1 MKTGYVVGRVWATKR
16 LGELPSGALL
26 EIDLEA
32 AASGGGG
39 GGAGER
45 LVAFDPLGC
54 GEGERVLVT
63 QGSVAKGWF
72 PGANAVV
79 DALVVGSLDPTGE
92 TAGEAAGETKAP
104 PKAKTKKA

>member
-39 GGAGER
+39 GGGAGER

-72 PGANAVV
+72 QEGNAVV

-92 TAGEAAGETKAP
+92 SAGEAKAP
-104 PKAKTKKA
+104 PKAKSKKA

>member
-16 LGELPSGALL
+16 LDELPSGALL

-32 AASGGGG
+32 AV

-72 PGANAVV
+72 RDGNAVV
-79 DALVVGSLDPTGE
+79 DALVVGSLDPTD
-92 TAGEAAGETKAP
+92 ETKGTASA
-104 PKAKTKKA
+104 PKAKSKKA

>member
-32 AASGGGG
+32 ADGGGG
-39 GGAGER
+39 GDASER

-63 QGSVAKGWF
+63 LGSVAKGWF
-72 PGANAVV
+72 KDSSAVV
-79 DALVVGSLDPTGE
+79 DALVIGSLDVTGE
-92 TAGEAAGETKAP
+92 ETSAP
-104 PKAKTKKA
+104 RKVRAKSS

>member
-26 EIDLEA
+26 EIDLEVA
-32 AASGGGG
+32 GG

-45 LVAFDPLGC
+45 VVAFDPLGC

-72 PGANAVV
+72 KDGAAVV

-92 TAGEAAGETKAP
+92 AKAP
-104 PKAKTKKA
+104 SKAKAKKA

>member
-16 LGELPSGALL
+16 LGEMPSGALL
-26 EIDLEA
+26 EIDLES
-32 AASGGGG
+32 ASGG

-72 PGANAVV
+72 QEGNAVI

-92 TAGEAAGETKAP
+92 SAGEAKAS
-104 PKAKTKKA
+104 PKSKSKKA

>member
-32 AASGGGG
+32 ASGGGG

-54 GEGERVLVT
+54 GEGERVLII

-72 PGANAVV
+72 QDANAVV

-92 TAGEAAGETKAP
+92 TAGETKAP

>member
-16 LGELPSGALL
+16 LGEMPSGALL

-32 AASGGGG
+32 AGGGG

-72 PGANAVV
+72 QEGNAVV

-92 TAGEAAGETKAP
+92 SAGEAKTS
-104 PKAKTKKA
+104 PKAKSKKA

>member
-16 LGELPSGALL
+16 LDDLPSGALL

-32 AASGGGG
+32 AG

-72 PGANAVV
+72 RDGNAVV
-79 DALVVGSLDPTGE
+79 DALVVGSLDPTNE
-92 TAGEAAGETKAP
+92 TRASASAS
-104 PKAKTKKA
+104 KAKSKKA

>member
-16 LGELPSGALL
+16 LGEMPSGALL

-32 AASGGGG
+32 AGGGG

-72 PGANAVV
+72 QEGNAVI

-92 TAGEAAGETKAP
+92 SAGESAGEAKTS
-104 PKAKTKKA
+104 PKAKSKKA

>member
-26 EIDLEA
+26 EIDLEDG
-32 AASGGGG
+32 ASDAGGGG
-39 GGAGER
+39 GER

-72 PGANAVV
+72 KDGSAVV
-79 DALVVGSLDPTGE
+79 DALVVGSLDPTGDPAGGAGG
-92 TAGEAAGETKAP
+92 TAKAP
-104 PKAKTKKA
+104 SKGKSRKA

>member
-16 LGELPSGALL
+16 VSELPSGALL
-26 EIDLEA
+26 EIDLEDPGGE
-32 AASGGGG
+32 AAS
-39 GGAGER
+39 ER

-72 PGANAVV
+72 KESNVVV
-79 DALVVGSLDPTGE
+79 DALVIGSLDETGE
-92 TAGEAAGETKAP
+92 EAAKSR
-104 PKAKTKKA
+104 KKSRKKT

>member
-1 MKTGYVVGRVWATKR
+1 MKTGYVVGRVWSTKR

-32 AASGGGG
+32 VGGGG

-63 QGSVAKGWF
+63 QGPVAKGWF
-72 PGANAVV
+72 QDANAVV

-92 TAGEAAGETKAP
+92 TAGETKTP
-104 PKAKTKKA
+104 PKAKSKKA

>member
-16 LGELPSGALL
+16 LGEMPSGALL

-32 AASGGGG
+32 TGGGG
-39 GGAGER
+39 GPGER
-45 LVAFDPLGC
+45 LVAFDSLGC

-72 PGANAVV
+72 QEGNAVV

-92 TAGEAAGETKAP
+92 SAGEAKTS
-104 PKAKTKKA
+104 PKAKSKKP

>member
-16 LGELPSGALL
+16 LGEMPSGALL
-26 EIDLEA
+26 EIDLES
-32 AASGGGG
+32 ASGGGG

-45 LVAFDPLGC
+45 VVAFDPLGC

-72 PGANAVV
+72 QDGNAVV

-92 TAGEAAGETKAP
+92 SAGEAKAP
-104 PKAKTKKA
+104 PKAKPKKA

>member
-26 EIDLEA
+26 EIDLES
-32 AASGGGG
+32 ASGGDDGG

-72 PGANAVV
+72 QGGTAVV
-79 DALVVGSLDPTGE
+79 DALVVGSLDPTGD
-92 TAGEAAGETKAP
+92 AKAP
-104 PKAKTKKA
+104 SKGKSKKA

>member
-16 LGELPSGALL
+16 LGEMPSGALL
-26 EIDLEA
+26 EIDLEVA
-32 AASGGGG
+32 GGGG
-39 GGAGER
+39 GGGGPGER

-72 PGANAVV
+72 QEGNAVV

-92 TAGEAAGETKAP
+92 SAGEAKTP
-104 PKAKTKKA
+104 PKSKSKKA

>member
-32 AASGGGG
+32 AQGGGG
-39 GGAGER
+39 GGGGGGGER
-45 LVAFDPLGC
+45 VVAFDPLGC

-72 PGANAVV
+72 KDGTAVV

-92 TAGEAAGETKAP
+92 TAGEAKAS
-104 PKAKTKKA
+104 PKAKAKKA

>member
-39 GGAGER
+39 GDSGAGER

-72 PGANAVV
+72 KEPGVVV
-79 DALVVGSLDPTGE
+79 DALVIGSLDVVGDPKPVRG
-92 TAGEAAGETKAP
+92 KAR
-104 PKAKTKKA
+104 AKKS

>member
-16 LGELPSGALL
+16 LGEMPSGALL

-32 AASGGGG
+32 AGGGG

-45 LVAFDPLGC
+45 LIAFDPLGC

-63 QGSVAKGWF
+63 QGLVAKGWF
-72 PGANAVV
+72 QEGNAVV

-92 TAGEAAGETKAP
+92 SAGEAKTS
-104 PKAKTKKA
+104 PKAKSKKA

>member
-32 AASGGGG
+32 LS

-45 LVAFDPLGC
+45 VVAFDPLGC

-72 PGANAVV
+72 KDGTAVV

-92 TAGEAAGETKAP
+92 TSGETKAP
-104 PKAKTKKA
+104 SKAKAKKA

>member
-32 AASGGGG
+32 TGGG

-45 LVAFDPLGC
+45 VVAFDPLGC

-72 PGANAVV
+72 KEGTAVV

-92 TAGEAAGETKAP
+92 AAGEAKAP
-104 PKAKTKKA
+104 PKAKTKKT